1 MTSRHRGDDVFDVAV
16 VGGGHAGCEA
26 ALACA
31 RLGVHTALV
40 TQNLDTIAAM
50 PCNCSIGGPG
60 KAHLVREIDALGGE
74 MARNI
79 DRTYTHIRLLNS
91 SRGQAVQAL
100 RAQADKALYRA
111 SMKAVLEEQQS
122 LWILQDTA
130 VRVLTDERAVSG
142 LVLQSGRAL
151 ACRALVIC
159 AGTFLNGVIHMGEVT
174 VSAGRAGEAASTEL
188 SDSLLALGLPIRRF
202 KTGTVPRVLFSSID
216 FDRVRVQPSE
226 TGDQR
231 FSRDRVARPSLP
243 LVPCHITATNPRT
256 HALLWA
262 HSARS
267 ALWSGRITGVGP
279 RYCPSIEAKLQRFP
293 DRQAHLVFLERE
305 GWGTEEV
312 YVQGV
317 SSAMP
322 ADVQL
327 QMLRTIQGL
336 EHAHMLRPG
345 YAIEYDALDASCL
358 DASLACPTVEGLYFA
373 GQINGTSGYEEAAAQ
388 GLVAGVNC
396 VRWLRGLSPI
406 RLGRRDGYI
415 GVMLSDIT
423 EQKLDEPYRMLT
435 SRAEFRLLFG
445 QDGAWRRLSGIAEEI
460 GLVNRGH
467 EGAANHALVQKGG
480 PCHGSRP
487 RLRSALGN
495 RQPDVHSAAEDA
507 YMRRDAARMRAI
519 ASMGDVPIP
528 LDLDFSRLAIRLEAR
543 ERLAQARPAV
553 LSDAAGLAGI
563 TPADLATLH
572 AACVASLRRRR

>member
-1 MTSRHRGDDVFDVAV
+1 MTARVLSDDDFDVVV

-31 RLGVHTALV
+31 RLGVRTALV

-79 DRTYTHIRLLNS
+79 DRSFTHIRLLNS
-91 SRGQAVQAL
+91 SRGPAVQAL

-111 SMKAVLEEQQS
+111 CMKAVLEKQES

-130 VRVLTDERAVSG
+130 VRVLVDERAVSG
-142 LVLQSGRAL
+142 VLLQSGRPL
-151 ACRALVIC
+151 ACRGLVLC
-159 AGTFLNGVIHMGEVT
+159 AGTFLNGMIHMGEVT
-174 VSAGRAGEAASTEL
+174 IPAGRAGEAASVEL
-188 SDSLLALGLPIRRF
+188 SASLAQLGLPIRRF

-216 FDRVRVQPSE
+216 FDKVRVQPSE
-226 TGDQR
+226 TSDQR
-231 FSRDRVARPSLP
+231 FSRDRVGRPSLP

-262 HSARS
+262 NSGRS

-305 GWGTEEV
+305 GWDTEEV

-327 QMLRTIQGL
+327 EMLRTIEGL
-336 EHAHMLRPG
+336 EHAHMVRPG

-358 DASLACPTVEGLYFA
+358 GPDLGFPAVKGLYFA
-373 GQINGTSGYEEAAAQ
+373 GQVNGTSGYEEAAAQ

-396 VRWLRGLSPI
+396 ARRLHGLEPI

-415 GVMLSDIT
+415 GVMISDLT
-423 EQKLDEPYRMLT
+423 EQHLDEPYRMLT

-445 QDGAWRRLSGIAEEI
+445 QDGAWCRLSGLAEEI
-460 GLVNRGH
+460 GLVHFPRDDLPG
-467 EGAANHALVQKGG
+467 ETLGGSAGFSGGA
-480 PCHGSRP
+480 RP
-487 RLRSALGN
+487 RVRAKAAARALGELSLA
-495 RQPDVHSAAEDA
+495 QAA
-507 YMRRDAARMRAI
+507 YLRRDVARMRAI
-519 ASMGDVPIP
+519 SSMSNIAIP
-528 LDLDFSRLAIRLEAR
+528 ADLDFAQLAIRLEAR
-543 ERLAQARPAV
+543 ERLALARPTV
-553 LSDAAGLAGI
+553 LSEAAALPGI

-572 AACVASLRRRR
+572 AACIAFLRGGR